1 MKRKKSLKIKWSW
14 SHLIFFWL
22 FLHFKSS
29 FRLLQLFSGKLKTLD
44 FISEW
49 REEMMTTF
57 SFLTPKPNPNPPL
70 TKHAN
75 KFKKKK
81 NILQKHLNQQFDNTH
96 TSLWKCAANAY
107 STTNYSTFTHV
118 LLVLCI
124 LGMFPKCCSR
134 HFCLFVYVL
143 LSISLFVL
151 TGHCIF
157 PSQTLSFM
165 SCV

>member
-81 NILQKHLNQQFDNTH
+81 KTYYRNISINNLTIHTHHFGNVLQMHTAQQITAHLH
-96 TSLWKCAANAY
+96 MY
-107 STTNYSTFTHV
+107 Y
-118 LLVLCI
+118 LC
-124 LGMFPKCCSR
+124 
-134 HFCLFVYVL
+134 
-143 LSISLFVL
+143 
-151 TGHCIF
+151 
-157 PSQTLSFM
+157 
-165 SCV
+165 CVF